1 MSFCHSIMPVC
12 YPIVPVCRSVMP
24 VCHSVMSVSCHS
36 SPLAKVLG
44 GKCLQGWRELVL
56 IPAAVALCQKTGRAG
71 PFLSF
76 EKYLKLVL

>member
-12 YPIVPVCRSVMP
+12 YPIVPVC
-24 VCHSVMSVSCHS
+24 HSVMSVSCHS
-36 SPLAKVLG
+36 NPLAKMLG